1 MEEHGGPT
9 RVTAEHSTERSGRS
23 RLGIASFV
31 IAILTTVLFVA
42 VLVVIVNA
50 GGRLLGGA
58 DPQSVT
64 PQDMQR
70 NFEESPGTAGVLGVA
85 GFGLAATPFLY
96 LLGAALG
103 IAGLVQKSRG
113 RLFAVLGTVANGL
126 IFLGLLVLVLF
137 LLVVGTTI

>member
-9 RVTAEHSTERSGRS
+9 RVTAERSGHS

-31 IAILTTVLFVA
+31 IAIVTTVLFV
-42 VLVVIVNA
+42 VLLVVIFDTA
-50 GGRLLGGA
+50 GRLLGDV

-64 PQDMQR
+64 PQDLQR
-70 NFEESPGTAGVLGVA
+70 NLEENPGTTGVLGVA
-85 GFGLAATPFLY
+85 GFGLAATPLLY

-103 IAGLVQKSRG
+103 IAGLVQKHRG
-113 RLFAVLGTVANGL
+113 RLFAVLGTVSNGL

-137 LLVVGTTI
+137 LVVVGTTL